1 MDDELRK
8 YEQTVINEM
17 SKTKLFSWKR
27 LKLAVKL
34 TGICSALNH

>member
-1 MDDELRK
+1 MYDALVN
-8 YEQTVINEM
+8 YEKDLIDEM

-27 LKLAVKL
+27 VKLAVKL